1 MTIKRNRREFLA
13 GTGAL
18 TVSVLLPGLS
28 AGAATTTPGSRL
40 GLKPDQLSSYISVNQ
55 DGSVVG
61 WVGKVDMAQGT
72 EIGWIKIIAEELDMP
87 TDRVSMVQG
96 NTEETVDQGGAS
108 GSNPTS
114 CRATSASTRTAA

>member
-1 MTIKRNRREFLA
+1 MRRFATPSPASSAAAAPISAYCAPSSVRQTRKENTMTLKMNRREFLA

-18 TVSVLLPGLS
+18 TVSVLLPGLTTHAAVA
-28 AGAATTTPGSRL
+28 AGTQATRL

-72 EIGWIKIIAEELDMP
+72 EIGW
-87 TDRVSMVQG
+87 
-96 NTEETVDQGGAS
+96 
-108 GSNPTS
+108 
-114 CRATSASTRTAA
+114 